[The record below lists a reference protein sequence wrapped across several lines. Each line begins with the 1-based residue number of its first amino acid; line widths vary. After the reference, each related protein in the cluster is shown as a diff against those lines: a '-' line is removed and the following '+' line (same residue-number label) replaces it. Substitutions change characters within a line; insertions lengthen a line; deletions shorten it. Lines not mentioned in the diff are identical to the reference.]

1 MTTPRH
7 DDPAA
12 LERAAVSL
20 RGALGALAL
29 SVQAGRDAVLLRAD
43 AARLPALL
51 LRLRDGH
58 GFNALQ
64 DMIGL
69 DRLRTMKEGE
79 PRFVVIYALLR
90 FPEGLRLRV
99 EVEVADGASLPS
111 AVSVFRAADWAE
123 REIFDMFG
131 IVFEG
136 HPGLTRIYMPDDF
149 RGHPLRKDF
158 PLEGEPGGI

>member
-1 MTTPRH
+1 MTTLRP

-131 IVFEG
+131 IFFG
-136 HPGLTRIYMPDDF
+136 GQ
-149 RGHPLRKDF
+149 
-158 PLEGEPGGI
+158 PGGI

>member
-1 MTTPRH
+1 
-7 DDPAA
+7 
-12 LERAAVSL
+12 
-20 RGALGALAL
+20 
-29 SVQAGRDAVLLRAD
+29 
-43 AARLPALL
+43 
-51 LRLRDGH
+51 
-58 GFNALQ
+58 
-64 DMIGL
+64 MIGL

>member
-1 MTTPRH
+1 MTTLRP

-12 LERAAVSL
+12 LERAAADL
-20 RGALGALAL
+20 RGALGALAI
-29 SVQAGRDAVLLRAD
+29 SAQAGRDAVLLRAD